1 MRCRNPQALCALAFA
16 LSSSVALAGEC
27 VIPKAKTLPNR
38 NLDRKFINIHFK
50 PDLASGTFVKV
61 AAPLGFEV
69 VGEEGAWWQVAGVPN
84 SPFKNG
90 VVLGWVRKSEVNSQ
104 PWRNCS

>member
-1 MRCRNPQALCALAFA
+1 MLRLNTQALFALALALFSSIAFA
-16 LSSSVALAGEC
+16 GDC
-27 VIPKAKTLPNR
+27 VIPKAKTLPTG

-50 PDLASGTFVKV
+50 PDPASGIFVKV
-61 AAPLGFEV
+61 AAPVGFEV
-69 VGEEGAWWQVAGVPN
+69 VGEEGGWWQVAGVPN

-90 VVLGWVRKSEVNSQ
+90 EVLGWIRKSEVNSQ